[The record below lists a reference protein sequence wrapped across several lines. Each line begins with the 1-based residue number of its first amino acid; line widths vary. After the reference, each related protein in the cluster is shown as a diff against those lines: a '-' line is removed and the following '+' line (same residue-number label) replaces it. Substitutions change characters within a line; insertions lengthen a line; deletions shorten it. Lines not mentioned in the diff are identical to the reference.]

1 MVLEM
6 RARMIARLGWA
17 VGNDRALQIVTDGM
31 KLDPVNPTIIQARDS
46 IIAADN
52 AGFGGADVADIRSG
66 FATRGAGAGAT
77 SDHLQQPVF
86 HHRGIVLSE
95 AALPVRSRFPIR

>member
-1 MVLEM
+1 MLFEM

-17 VGNDRALQIVTDGM
+17 IGNDRALQIVTDGM

-52 AGFGGADVADIRSG
+52 AGFGGTDVVDIRNG
-66 FATRGAGAGAT
+66 FATRGTGAGAT
-77 SDHLQQPVF
+77 IDYIQQPIF
-86 HHRGIVLSE
+86 HNRGIILSE